1 MASDHGGLGMESQY
15 VAVFS
20 DLERH
25 SNAWVTLPKSTA
37 VELVSE
43 YRGLAE
49 ALVGRY
55 GAAHQNFTG
64 DGHLFLFEAADVA
77 VQFGLNLV
85 RSWQQR
91 NDACEPSLRF
101 NLRIGCHSGECTRLG
116 EGDSWVGRA
125 IGLAKRVEEVAPPN
139 CVLVTE
145 AVLEML
151 DLPLYTF
158 AEAGRHPLKG
168 DYVAKRTL
176 YQVSGID
183 EAMLAAQRNEDLS
196 AKDCFLRAL
205 AVAERAPSH
214 REEMLKWYG
223 EALKRRADYPEAH
236 NNLAILLRQS
246 GNESDAAFHYREALR
261 LRADYPEAHYNYA
274 LLLAARGS
282 QMGAIDHLQQAIRL
296 RPHYVDAHHLMA
308 NLMKRRG
315 DSAEA
320 SAHYRRIIEL
330 RPTSAEA
337 HNNLAILLHEG
348 GEHGD
353 AKSHYLEALR
363 LRAAYPEAHYNYALL
378 LEDMGQ
384 LLAAQK
390 HYQQAIELRPDYAEA
405 HNNLAALLHT
415 QGCVDEAA
423 PHYKRALELRPA
435 DPEAHYNYALLLRAA
450 GDEVGAAHHFAIARE
465 LAPDTQDFHSEIE
478 PPR

>member
-1 MASDHGGLGMESQY
+1 M
-15 VAVFS
+15 AVFS

-25 SNAWVTLPKSTA
+25 SDAWVTLSKNAA

-49 ALVGRY
+49 ALAGRY

-64 DGHLFLFEAADVA
+64 DGHLFLFKAADVA
-77 VQFGLNLV
+77 VQFGLDLV
-85 RSWQQR
+85 LSWQQR
-91 NDACEPSLRF
+91 NDTCGHSLRC
-101 NLRIGCHSGECTRLG
+101 NLRIGCHFGECTRLA

-125 IGLAKRVEEVAPPN
+125 IGLAKRVEEAAPPN

-158 AEAGRHPLKG
+158 AECGLHALKG

-176 YQVSGID
+176 YQITGID
-183 EAMLAAQRNEDLS
+183 KAMLAARRNEDLS
-196 AKDCFLRAL
+196 AEECFLRAL
-205 AVAERAPSH
+205 AVSEGAPSH
-214 REEMLKWYG
+214 REEMMKWYG
-223 EALKRRADYPEAH
+223 EALKRRSDYPEAH

-246 GNESDAAFHYREALR
+246 GNEPGAAFHYREALR

-282 QMGAIDHLQQAIRL
+282 QLGAIEHLHEAIRL
-296 RPHYVDAHHLMA
+296 RPHFVDAHHTLA
-308 NLMKRRG
+308 NLMKLRG
-315 DSAEA
+315 DPAEA
-320 SAHYRRIIEL
+320 AAHYRRTIEL
-330 RPTSAEA
+330 RPSSAEA
-337 HNNLAILLHEG
+337 HNNLAILLHER
-348 GEHGD
+348 GEHAG
-353 AKSHYLEALR
+353 AKPHYQEALR
-363 LRAAYPEAHYNYALL
+363 LRSAYPEAHYNYALL

-390 HYQQAIELRPDYAEA
+390 HYQQAIELWPDYAEA

-423 PHYKRALELRPA
+423 PHYKRALELRPE
-435 DPEAHYNYALLLRAA
+435 DPEAHYNYALLLRTT
-450 GDEVGAAHHFAIARE
+450 GDEVGAAQHFAIARE
-465 LAPDTQDFHSEIE
+465 LAPDTQDFRSEIE

>member
-1 MASDHGGLGMESQY
+1 MEPQY
-15 VAVFS
+15 LAVFS

-25 SNAWVTLPKSTA
+25 SGAWVTLSRNAA
-37 VELVSE
+37 VELISE
-43 YRGLAE
+43 YCGLAE
-49 ALVGRY
+49 ALGGRY
-55 GAAHQNFTG
+55 GAVHQNFAG
-64 DGHLFLFEAADVA
+64 DGHLFLFQAADVA

-101 NLRIGCHSGECTRLG
+101 NFRIGCHSGECTRLA

-125 IGLAKRVEEVAPPN
+125 IGVAKRVEEVAAPN

-158 AEAGRHPLKG
+158 TEAGRHPLKG

-176 YQVSGID
+176 YQISAID
-183 EAMLAAQRNEDLS
+183 EAMLAARRNEDLS
-196 AKDCFLRAL
+196 AEECFLRAL
-205 AVAERAPSH
+205 ALPEHTPAH
-214 REEMLKWYG
+214 RQETLKWYG
-223 EALKRRADYPEAH
+223 EALKRRSNYPEAH

-246 GNESDAAFHYREALR
+246 GNESEAAFHYCEALR

-282 QMGAIDHLQQAIRL
+282 KSGAIDHLHQAIRL
-296 RPHYVDAHHLMA
+296 RPHYVDAHHALA
-308 NLMKRRG
+308 NLVKLRG

-320 SAHYRRIIEL
+320 ATLYRRTIEL
-330 RPTSAEA
+330 RPNSAEA
-337 HNNLAILLHEG
+337 HNNLAIVLHEC
-348 GEHGD
+348 GEHAD
-353 AKSHYLEALR
+353 AKRHYQEALR
-363 LRAAYPEAHYNYALL
+363 LHAAYPEAHYNYALL

-390 HYQQAIELRPDYAEA
+390 HYQQAIELWPDYAEA

-415 QGCVDEAA
+415 QGCIDEAA

-435 DPEAHYNYALLLRAA
+435 DPEAHYNYALLLRAT
-450 GDEVGAAHHFAIARE
+450 GDDVGAAQHFAIARE
-465 LAPDTQDFHSEIE
+465 LAPDTPDFHSEIE